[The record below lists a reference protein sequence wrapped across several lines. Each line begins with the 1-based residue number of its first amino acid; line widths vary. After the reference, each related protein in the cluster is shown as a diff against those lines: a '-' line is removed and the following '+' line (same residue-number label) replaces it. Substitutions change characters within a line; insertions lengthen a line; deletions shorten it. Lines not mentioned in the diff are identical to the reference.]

1 MTDPYFNNPASEI
14 AITDGY
20 HDRID
25 LTVGG
30 QVFVGSYNC
39 TNVGDSSDPVGEV
52 RGCLA
57 IYNSN
62 TNAVVIPPDNGNVT
76 GLQGFISRTV
86 EYVAEDGNLRVYETD
101 TDTLLIDDYLPQG
114 TINVTGYVWDVKAID
129 FF

>member
-1 MTDPYFNNPASEI
+1 
-14 AITDGY
+14 
-20 HDRID
+20 
-25 LTVGG
+25 
-30 QVFVGSYNC
+30 
-39 TNVGDSSDPVGEV
+39 VGDSSDPVGEV